1 MDSGMTF
8 REDLEFHCRT
18 ADVNALY
25 GMLVA
30 QSEGG
35 VFSNPKDTDPWA
47 PLNLS
52 KACDSGGPP
61 AGPKGVGGLVQG
73 AARWSTL
80 ARTFCPQI
88 AGVVIDDFWS
98 NYQAPSPAPSSAAVT
113 TRVESGQ
120 PTTRG
125 DKCSSCPADHAHM
138 YGSACAGFYC
148 CPVVPDAHC
157 TPPKGN
163 GSDCCLW
170 PGEGFGCQG
179 VTPCAGVTDPTDPP
193 CGSGLAPGP
202 APPSGPPQRQ
212 NLTMMREIKA
222 ALMGKSVR
230 SDGTVDHASPALT
243 PHLQLHVVTYQQ
255 DISALNGSVLVSE
268 GIVDGISFWI
278 NGPSQRHIHAELT
291 SLVAELRTLVPAEF
305 PIFTGGYITY
315 SSIGWTEPAPFYDIL
330 AQSVGMYDANE
341 IQGFYAFA
349 GSVLRDMNS
358 SLWQEWDLSGHLAE
372 LYFPHLGRAHV
383 TLLPTAAEGADDAVA
398 VAATIPVATATVV
411 YNGTTHVTR
420 KETGGD
426 YPGSFSF
433 GGWVGKL
440 APALHTVTIVAPGFK
455 TATAAVQLRAGEAVS
470 ITIKLTPLHAASPPI
485 ASAEPMSG
493 V

>member
-1 MDSGMTF
+1 MTF

-18 ADVNALY
+18 VDVNALY

-35 VFSNPKDTDPWA
+35 VFSNPNDSDPWA

-52 KACDSGGPP
+52 KACDDGTPPGPE
-61 AGPKGVGGLVQG
+61 GVGALVQG

-80 ARTFCPQI
+80 ARTYCSQI

-98 NYQAPSPAPSSAAVT
+98 NYEAPAPAPAAAAAY
-113 TRVESGQ
+113 VERGGETLSGV
-120 PTTRG
+120 RG
-125 DKCSSCPADHAHM
+125 GKCSGCPADHAHM
-138 YGSACAGFYC
+138 YGSVCAGFYC
-148 CPVVPDAHC
+148 CPVATDVHC

-179 VTPCAGVTDPTDPP
+179 VAPCAGVADPMDPP

-202 APPSGPPQRQ
+202 RPPSGPPQRQ
-212 NLTMMREIKA
+212 NLTMMRDIKA

-230 SDGTVDHASPALT
+230 PDGTVDHDSPALT
-243 PHLQLHVVTYQQ
+243 PHLQLHVVTYQT
-255 DISALNGSVLVSE
+255 DIAALNGSVLIAE

-278 NGPSQRHIHAELT
+278 GGPQQRLAHAELT
-291 SLVAELRTLVPAEF
+291 SLITDIRTLVPPEF

-315 SSIGWTEPAPFYDIL
+315 SSIGWTEPAPFYDLL
-330 AQSVGMYDANE
+330 AQSVDLYDTNV

-349 GSVLRDMNS
+349 GSVLQDMNS
-358 SLWQEWDLSGHLAE
+358 SLWQAWDLPGHLGD

-383 TLLPTAAEGADDAVA
+383 TVTAEGRARDP
-398 VAATIPVATATVV
+398 AAMATVV
-411 YNGTTHVTR
+411 YNGAH
-420 KETGGD
+420 
-426 YPGSFSF
+426 S
-433 GGWVGKL
+433 
-440 APALHTVTIVAPGFK
+440 
-455 TATAAVQLRAGEAVS
+455 
-470 ITIKLTPLHAASPPI
+470 
-485 ASAEPMSG
+485 
-493 V
+493 